1 MKRELLMSLIDKK
14 TEDSMRQEVEKFI
27 AQKRLEFS
35 HIQDPADME
44 RFEKGLQKMRE
55 QMERVIQALQITIP
69 EED

>member
-1 MKRELLMSLIDKK
+1 MSLLDKE
-14 TEDSMRQEVEKFI
+14 TEASMRQEIENFI

-69 EED
+69 KED

>member
-1 MKRELLMSLIDKK
+1 MNLLDKK
-14 TEDSMRQEVEKFI
+14 TEDSMRQEIENFI

-69 EED
+69 QED

>member
-1 MKRELLMSLIDKK
+1 MSLIDKK

>member
-1 MKRELLMSLIDKK
+1 MSLLDKE
-14 TEDSMRQEVEKFI
+14 TEASMRQEIENFI
-27 AQKRLEFS
+27 AQKRMEFA

-69 EED
+69 QED